1 MDGAM
6 AKGFRS
12 IQMAAG
18 AADAIKLMC
27 TLAVSEG
34 SSCAGFVMCASLVDW
49 VMAHS
54 AVAVNAFWLVL
65 KSGVP
70 VASADT
76 VEGAGLAAVVPAV
89 GAVMAVDGMPAGTA
103 VMAAGVVF
111 AVGAVMAADAVSN
124 AEAVISLGRAMV
136 VAVTAESAAWPDEGV
151 NVKSG
156 VGGATTTGG
165 WVPISH

>member
-18 AADAIKLMC
+18 AADAIKLIC

-89 GAVMAVDGMPAGTA
+89 GAVMAAEPAGF
-103 VMAAGVVF
+103 VF

-136 VAVTAESAAWPDEGV
+136 VVVTAESAAWPDEGV